1 MKTVQNIIWGVIG
14 AGKVCEKKSIPAMDI
29 IPHSRVK
36 TVMRRSASACEAF
49 ASRHNILN
57 WTTNVNEILQDPEIN
72 AVYIATPPDSHA
84 VYTIQAAHAGK
95 AVYVEKPMA
104 RNYQECETIIKAC
117 KKAGVPLFVAYYRR
131 ALPHFLRVKQLLE
144 EGAIGNICSVHIA
157 FYQSPRREDIVHPE
171 QNWRIQPPISGGGH
185 FHDLA
190 SHQLDLLDFLFGDII
205 RVQGITENRA
215 GLYVPAD
222 TLSATFQFKS
232 GVAGS
237 GNWCFVSPPSE
248 EKDDIYILGEKGS
261 LRFST
266 FAHARIDITSEIQ
279 GTSQEQFEL
288 PIHIQE
294 LLIRSIVGQLR
305 GTDICPST
313 GETAARTSRVM
324 DIICSNT

>member
-1 MKTVQNIIWGVIG
+1 MKTVQNIVWGVIG
-14 AGKVCEKKSIPAMDI
+14 GGKVCEKKSMPAMDI

-36 TVMRRSASACEAF
+36 IVMRRNTSACKAF
-49 ASRHNILN
+49 ADRHHIPN
-57 WTTNVNEILQDPEIN
+57 WTIDSKDILHDPEIN

-84 VYTIQAAHAGK
+84 TYTIQAAHAGK

-104 RNYQECETIIKAC
+104 RNYKECKTMIKAC
-117 KKAGVPLFVAYYRR
+117 KKADVPLFVAYYRR

-144 EGAIGNICSVHIA
+144 EGAIGKICSVHIA
-157 FYQSPRREDIVHPE
+157 FYQTPRREDIVHPE
-171 QNWRIQPPISGGGH
+171 QNWRIQPQISGGGH

-190 SHQLDLLDFLFGDII
+190 SHQLDLLDFLFGNI
-205 RVQGITENRA
+205 VSVHGITENRT
-215 GLYVPAD
+215 GLYIPTD
-222 TLSATFQFKS
+222 TLSAAFQFKS
-232 GVAGS
+232 GVVGS
-237 GNWCFVSPPSE
+237 GSWCFVSPASE

-266 FAHARIDITSEIQ
+266 FAHAHIDITSEIQ

-288 PIHIQE
+288 PVHIQE

-305 GTDICPST
+305 RVDMCPST
-313 GETAARTSRVM
+313 GKTAARTSRVM